1 MDYLTAKEAAA
12 ELGISLP
19 TLYAYVSR
27 GLVRSEVADAGKR
40 TRRYRRED
48 IDKLKQRQEQRRH
61 PEKVVADALH
71 WGTPL
76 LDSAI
81 TLIAGGRLFYRGRD
95 ALALA
100 LAQPVEAVAA
110 LIWQN
115 DLQADIPE
123 LRQFAPDERLVAA
136 WPPLRHLSPVEQ
148 FQGLLPLAA
157 AEDWSGY
164 NLQPE
169 AVVKTGGRILR
180 LLAGIAAGNFDGA
193 AGIAANLQQSWRPDV
208 PAAEPLLNAALVLCA
223 DHELNVS
230 SFTARCVASAGA
242 SPYQVVL
249 AGLAALQGV
258 KHGRVAD
265 RVASFLAEINSPA
278 AAGPVIAA
286 RLRRGESIPGFGH
299 PLYPQG
305 DPRGR
310 LLLEQITALAP
321 NSAQVKL
328 AAAVSAEVE
337 GLLGLRPTIDFGLV
351 TAARALNLPPDAP
364 ITLFALGRTIGW
376 IGQALEAYAE
386 DRIIRPRAR
395 YVGHLP
401 ES

>member
-27 GLVRSEVADAGKR
+27 GLVRSEVADASKR

-48 IDKLKQRQEQRRH
+48 IDKLKQRKERRRN
-61 PEKVVADALH
+61 PEKVIEEALH

-81 TLIAGGRLFYRGRD
+81 TLIAGGRLFYRGHD
-95 ALALA
+95 VLELAGRY
-100 LAQPVEAVAA
+100 PVEAVAG

-115 DLQADIPE
+115 DLAADISELYQYRPE
-123 LRQFAPDERLVAA
+123 PAVRTA
-136 WPPLRHLSPVEQ
+136 WPHVQHLSSVEQ
-148 FQGLLPLAA
+148 FQALLPLAA
-157 AEDWSGY
+157 AGDVGAY

-169 AVVKTGGRILR
+169 AVIKSGAKILR
-180 LLAGIAAGNFDGA
+180 LLTGIAARNFELSDE
-193 AGIAANLQQSWRPDV
+193 IAPSLQQSWA
-208 PAAEPLLNAALVLCA
+208 PAMAQAAQLFNIALILCA

-242 SPYQVVL
+242 TPYQVVM

-258 KHGRVAD
+258 KHGRVTD
-265 RVASFLAEINSPA
+265 RVESFLGEIETPA
-278 AAGPVIAA
+278 QARPLMAA

-310 LLLEQITALAP
+310 LLLEQVAALVPQAPVNALAR
-321 NSAQVKL
+321 
-328 AAAVSAEVE
+328 AVAVE
-337 GLLGLRPTIDFGLV
+337 AKRVLGKQPTVDFGLV
-351 TAARALNLPPDAP
+351 VLARALELPVGAP
-364 ITLFALGRTIGW
+364 LTLFALGRSIGW
-376 IGQALEAYAE
+376 LGQAIEAYAE

-395 YVGHLP
+395 YVGQLP
-401 ES
+401 D